1 MVGIISG
8 AGGQQPVS
16 KSMAAFRSLELC
28 DRLKLEIENITSEI
42 G

>member
-1 MVGIISG
+1 MVGSIG
-8 AGGQQPVS
+8 AAGGGQPN